1 VTLIDANEQLELAVE
16 VRRAPSP
23 KIRGPLSEVSD
34 LAAGTAAEHLVCAD
48 LLLVGYLAFLADQN
62 CPYDVAVDLGARLVR
77 VQVKSTR
84 NLRRIPR
91 GEQLLAPVYSFT
103 VKRAKGAKR
112 RYAPGEFDV
121 LALVAL
127 DIRTIAYLGPSQHR
141 QLVHIKPPGTQ
152 GGKQFK
158 EFPFDA
164 AIREVLSA

>member
-1 VTLIDANEQLELAVE
+1 MTLTEATKQMELEIEA
-16 VRRAPSP
+16 RRAPSP
-23 KIRGPLSEVSD
+23 TIRGPLGALTD

-62 CPYDVAVDLGARLVR
+62 CPYDVAVDLGERLVR

-84 NLRRIPR
+84 ALRRIPR

-127 DIRTIAYLGPSQHR
+127 DIRKIAYLGPSQHR

-152 GGKQFK
+152 GGKQFE
-158 EFPFDA
+158 EFPFAA
-164 AIREVLSA
+164 AIAEVRSA